1 MDWHSGMNIL
11 LLLHTKTD
19 VSFRALGTLVYSILP
34 LIERCQLAI
43 VFPPGVVVF
52 ALNLMNSS
60 EVSARASWFVLGLK
74 NKIPSPPLFQREQA
88 SQTRGPS
95 SGLCSAGALMRSF
108 DNSSPAAS
116 TTWHVVWER
125 RGGRPALKERF
136 GTSSR
141 MIGKFRTI
149 SRQTMVGGP
158 KENPDKIILLLLQ
171 PPCCVCV
178 S

>member
-19 VSFRALGTLVYSILP
+19 VSFRALGTLVYSFLP

-74 NKIPSPPLFQREQA
+74 NKIPSPPLPCFSASKHRRLADRPLDCAVQA
-88 SQTRGPS
+88 
-95 SGLCSAGALMRSF
+95 
-108 DNSSPAAS
+108 
-116 TTWHVVWER
+116 H
-125 RGGRPALKERF
+125 
-136 GTSSR
+136 
-141 MIGKFRTI
+141 
-149 SRQTMVGGP
+149 
-158 KENPDKIILLLLQ
+158 
-171 PPCCVCV
+171 
-178 S
+178 

>member
-1 MDWHSGMNIL
+1 L
-11 LLLHTKTD
+11 P
-19 VSFRALGTLVYSILP
+19 SFSHRSRRVRPESD
-34 LIERCQLAI
+34 EQLRS
-43 VFPPGVVVF
+43 VGKGFVVRPRPQEQDS
-52 ALNLMNSS
+52 L
-60 EVSARASWFVLGLK
+60 
-74 NKIPSPPLFQREQA
+74 PSPPLFQREQA

>member
-19 VSFRALGTLVYSILP
+19 VSFRALGTLVYSFLP

-74 NKIPSPPLFQREQA
+74 NKIPSPPLPSPVSARA
-88 SQTRGPS
+88 SIADSRTVLWIVQ
-95 SGLCSAGALMRSF
+95 C
-108 DNSSPAAS
+108 
-116 TTWHVVWER
+116 R
-125 RGGRPALKERF
+125 RIDEEL
-136 GTSSR
+136 
-141 MIGKFRTI
+141 
-149 SRQTMVGGP
+149 
-158 KENPDKIILLLLQ
+158 
-171 PPCCVCV
+171 
-178 S
+178 